1 MVNLRRPLVLLLLLC
16 AGAARAEISVQVD
29 RNPVFV
35 GEAFN
40 LTVTATEASDGDP
53 DFSALEQRLR
63 ILRRS
68 TGSQLSIVNGR
79 SSRQRTWEMVAVAEQ
94 AGSLTIPAI
103 RLGSQQSQP
112 LLLQVQARDPNA
124 ASSAPAFI
132 EFEADTT
139 EAWLRQQVLLTV
151 RLYVSGNL
159 VSGGL
164 SEPSGAGI
172 VIEQLGEQSEDQ
184 TLKGNTRYRVIE
196 RRYALF
202 AEAAGELRIEAPVF
216 NGELSTGS
224 RSSFGF
230 GLLRDNSTPVYAAGQ
245 PLTLQIKPP
254 PASAAAA
261 RTSPRP
267 TPRKSRTPR
276 PAAGARPCAD

>member
-1 MVNLRRPLVLLLLLC
+1 MVNVRRLVAVLLLLC
-16 AGAARAEISVQVD
+16 AGAAQAEISVQVD

-202 AEAAGELRIEAPVF
+202 AEAAGCAGVAPVPR
-216 NGELSTGS
+216 NPD
-224 RSSFGF
+224 R
-230 GLLRDNSTPVYAAGQ
+230 R
-245 PLTLQIKPP
+245 
-254 PASAAAA
+254 
-261 RTSPRP
+261 RSPRWRSP
-267 TPRKSRTPR
+267 
-276 PAAGARPCAD
+276 